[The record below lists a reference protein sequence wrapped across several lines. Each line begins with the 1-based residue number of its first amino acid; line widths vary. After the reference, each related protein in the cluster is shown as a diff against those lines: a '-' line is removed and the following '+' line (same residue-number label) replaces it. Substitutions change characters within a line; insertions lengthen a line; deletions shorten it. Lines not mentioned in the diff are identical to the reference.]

1 MKKILILTEHYPSKN
16 YIYNYMFIHSRATEY
31 VKHGY
36 IVKVLFLSLDEYE
49 YEYEYENITVLKGSF
64 QKYKNQLI
72 DFSPDVIFTHTP
84 RKLLISQIED
94 IKKTLKVK
102 NFTWIHGVEALSVYR
117 RIFNVTSVVELL
129 KLFTKGLID
138 EIRRKVQFNKYKLI
152 CDKYGDEFIFVSKWM
167 KEITEN
173 DNFTKIN
180 KFRIIPNFI
189 DNFKFS
195 SESVRSNKS
204 FLIVRSFESKKY
216 ANDISIKILNRLYE
230 VRDDFHVTIIGDG
243 ALFDDEL
250 KKLVLPKKCVKVE
263 KRMLERSEMSTVFNS
278 PKYGFFL
285 CPTRQDAQ
293 GVTMCEAMASG
304 LVVVTNPSTAIPEF
318 VSKDYAIMESKVND
332 VVDQL
337 CRLMDDKIKFEEK
350 SKNAKKYIS
359 SNLSSD
365 CCIQKEL
372 KLIKFS

>member
-36 IVKVLFLSLDEYE
+36 IVKVLFLSLDE